1 MIYRQPADSKFGP
14 NCGPTSVAVLTANP
28 LADVMDYIR
37 TTNNKPA
44 SWKGSTYNSGLTYG
58 GEKGQCFKAL
68 KHFGA
73 NPKVEQ
79 RWQDQLCH
87 KTLQS
92 VVAELPQDRAYFIC
106 TGGYTN
112 GHGQAVVGDRVFD
125 QNTAPDGDHISK
137 HFGRRKKVKVII
149 SVDRLTD
156 NSTEEN
162 DIVSNPVAVPTL
174 SFSDSVILFVA
185 DQVAEFE
192 AVAASSVSDIKDL
205 TTKKNGAKVS
215 AYAHLIAGLV
225 AHKVR
230 KGTAQAGEFKAALI
244 ERGVSPA
251 CAKRYLENGQRAKAL
266 AWVKAAG
273 SDVDAILQAFA
284 DNDVK
289 TEQDL
294 VNIVCPKPVLTAAE
308 ELAAKAQ
315 ALTDTD
321 DDAVQALLDAAAL
334 INPGCAD
341 VAATLVAALAA
352 HGEATVAQAPLDI
365 AA

>member
-1 MIYRQPADSKFGP
+1 MTIYRQPADQKHGP

-28 LADVMDYIR
+28 LADVMAFIKAD
-37 TTNNKPA
+37 NNKP
-44 SWKGSTYNSGLTYG
+44 STWKGSTENRGRKAD
-58 GEKGQCFKAL
+58 EKGEGYKAL
-68 KHFGA
+68 DHFGA
-73 NPKVEQ
+73 NPKVE
-79 RWQDQLCH
+79 RALQDQHRGRQLRN
-87 KTLQS
+87 
-92 VVAELPQDRAYFIC
+92 VVYDLPDNRAYLIC
-106 TGGYTN
+106 TGS
-112 GHGQAVVGDRVFD
+112 HAQAVIDHTVFD
-125 QNTAPDGDHISK
+125 QSTAPEGDNVSTYW
-137 HFGRRKKVKVII
+137 GRNKKVNVII
-149 SVDRLTD
+149 SVDRLTE
-156 NSTEEN
+156 NKTEEN
-162 DIVSNPVAVPTL
+162 DIVSNPIAVIPL
-174 SFSDSVILFVA
+174 SLSNSVI
-185 DQVAEFE
+185 QVAEFE
-192 AVAASSVSDIKDL
+192 AVAASSVSAIKGL
-205 TTKKNGAKVS
+205 TAEKNGAKVS

-251 CAKRYLENGQRAKAL
+251 CAKRYLENGQKAKAL

-334 INPGCAD
+334 LK
-341 VAATLVAALAA
+341 AAQV
-352 HGEATVAQAPLDI
+352 PLDI

>member
-1 MIYRQPADSKFGP
+1 MTIYRQPADQKHGP

-28 LADVMDYIR
+28 LADVMAFIKAD
-37 TTNNKPA
+37 NNKP
-44 SWKGSTYNSGLTYG
+44 STWKGSTENRGRKAD
-58 GEKGQCFKAL
+58 EKGEGYKAL
-68 KHFGA
+68 AHFGA
-73 NPKVEQ
+73 NPKVES
-79 RWQDQLCH
+79 RWEEQYCGRQLR
-87 KTLQS
+87 S
-92 VVAELPQDRAYFIC
+92 VIPELPRDRAYFIC
-106 TGGYTN
+106 TGS
-112 GHGQAVVGDRVFD
+112 HAQAVIDHTVFD
-125 QNTAPDGDHISK
+125 QSTAPEGDNISSYW
-137 HFGRRKKVKVII
+137 GRNKKVNVII
-149 SVDRLTD
+149 SVDRLTE
-156 NSTEEN
+156 NKSEEN
-162 DIVSNPVAVPTL
+162 IVSNPVAVPTL

-192 AVAASSVSDIKDL
+192 AVAASSISDIKDL
-205 TTKKNGAKVS
+205 TAKKNGAKVS

-251 CAKRYLENGQRAKAL
+251 CAKRYLENGQKAKAL

-294 VNIVCPKPVLTAAE
+294 VNIVSPKPVLTAAE

-315 ALTDTD
+315 ALTDSD

-341 VAATLVAALAA
+341 VAATLVAALVA
-352 HGEATVAQAPLDI
+352 HGEATVAQAPVDL

>member
-1 MIYRQPADSKFGP
+1 MTIYRQPADQKHGP

-28 LADVMDYIR
+28 LADVMAFIKAD
-37 TTNNKPA
+37 NNKP
-44 SWKGSTYNSGLTYG
+44 STWKGSTENRGRKAD
-58 GEKGQCFKAL
+58 EKGEGYKAL
-68 KHFGA
+68 DHFGA
-73 NPKVEQ
+73 NPKVE
-79 RWQDQLCH
+79 RALQDQHRGRQLRN
-87 KTLQS
+87 
-92 VVAELPQDRAYFIC
+92 VVYDLPDNRAYLIC
-106 TGGYTN
+106 TGS
-112 GHGQAVVGDRVFD
+112 HAQAVIDHTVFD
-125 QNTAPDGDHISK
+125 QSTAPEGDNVSTYW
-137 HFGRRKKVKVII
+137 GRNKKVNVII
-149 SVDRLTD
+149 SVDRLTE
-156 NSTEEN
+156 NKSEEN
-162 DIVSNPVAVPTL
+162 IVSNPIAVIPL
-174 SFSDSVILFVA
+174 SLSNSVI
-185 DQVAEFE
+185 QVAEFE
-192 AVAASSVSDIKDL
+192 AVAASSVSAIKGL
-205 TTKKNGAKVS
+205 TAEKNGAKVS

-251 CAKRYLENGQRAKAL
+251 CAKRYLENGQKAKAL

-334 INPGCAD
+334 LK
-341 VAATLVAALAA
+341 AAQV
-352 HGEATVAQAPLDI
+352 PLDI

>member
-1 MIYRQPADSKFGP
+1 MTVYRQPADSKFGP

-28 LADVMDYIR
+28 LADVMAFIKAD
-37 TTNNKPA
+37 NKKAP
-44 SWKGSTYNSGLTYG
+44 SWKGSTYNSGHRYG
-58 GEKGQCFKAL
+58 DEKGECFKAL

-79 RWQDQLCH
+79 RWQDQLCN

-149 SVDRLTD
+149 SVDRLTETK
-156 NSTEEN
+156 SEEN
-162 DIVSNPVAVPTL
+162 DIVANPIAVIPLSLSN
-174 SFSDSVILFVA
+174 SVI
-185 DQVAEFE
+185 QVAEYE
-192 AVAASSVSDIKDL
+192 AIAASSVANIKDL
-205 TTKKNGAKVS
+205 TAKKNGAKVS

-273 SDVDAILQAFA
+273 SDADAILQAFE

-321 DDAVQALLDAAAL
+321 EAAVQALLDAAAL
-334 INPGCAD
+334 INPGCAN

>member
-1 MIYRQPADSKFGP
+1 MTIYRQPADSKFGP

-149 SVDRLTD
+149 SVDRLTETK
-156 NSTEEN
+156 SEEN
-162 DIVSNPVAVPTL
+162 DIVANPIAVIPL
-174 SFSDSVILFVA
+174 SLSTSVI
-185 DQVAEFE
+185 QVAEFE

-225 AHKVR
+225 AHKIR

-244 ERGVSPA
+244 ERGVSKA
-251 CAKRYLENGQRAKAL
+251 CAKRYLENGQKAKAL

-273 SDVDAILQAFA
+273 SDADAILQAFA

-294 VNIVCPKPVLTAAE
+294 VNIVSPKPVLTAAE

-334 INPGCAD
+334 LK
-341 VAATLVAALAA
+341 AAQV
-352 HGEATVAQAPLDI
+352 PLDI

>member
-1 MIYRQPADSKFGP
+1 MIYRQPADQKKGP

-28 LADVMDYIR
+28 LADVMAFIKADCR
-37 TTNNKPA
+37 KGPN
-44 SWKGSTYNSGLTYG
+44 WKGSTHNRGGRFG
-58 GEKGQCFKAL
+58 GENADCFKAL
-68 KHFGA
+68 AHFGA
-73 NPKVEQ
+73 NPKVES
-79 RWQDQLCH
+79 RWEKQYAGRQLR
-87 KTLQS
+87 S
-92 VVAELPQDRAYFIC
+92 VIAELPTNRAYFIC
-106 TGGYTN
+106 TGG
-112 GHGQAVVGDRVFD
+112 HAQAVVGDRVFD
-125 QNTAPDGDHISK
+125 QSTSVEGDHISSYW
-137 HFGRRKKVKVII
+137 GWKKQVNVII

-162 DIVSNPVAVPTL
+162 IVSNPIAVIPL
-174 SFSDSVILFVA
+174 SLSNSVI
-185 DQVAEFE
+185 QVAEYE

-225 AHKVR
+225 AHKIR

-244 ERGVSPA
+244 ERGVSKA
-251 CAKRYLENGQRAKAL
+251 CAKRYLENGQKAKAL
-266 AWVKAAG
+266 PWVKAAG
-273 SDVDAILQAFA
+273 SDADAILQAFEE
-284 DNDVK
+284 NGVR

-294 VNIVCPKPVLTAAE
+294 VNIVCPKVVLTAAE

-334 INPGCAD
+334 LK
-341 VAATLVAALAA
+341 AAQV
-352 HGEATVAQAPLDI
+352 PLDI

>member
-1 MIYRQPADSKFGP
+1 MTIYRQPIDSKFGL

-162 DIVSNPVAVPTL
+162 DIVSNPIAVIPL
-174 SFSDSVILFVA
+174 SLSNSVI
-185 DQVAEFE
+185 QVAEFE

-225 AHKVR
+225 AHKIR

-244 ERGVSPA
+244 ERGVSKA
-251 CAKRYLENGQRAKAL
+251 CAKRYLENGQKAKAL

-273 SDVDAILQAFA
+273 SDADAILQAFA

-315 ALTDTD
+315 ALPDTD

-334 INPGCAD
+334 LK
-341 VAATLVAALAA
+341 AAQV
-352 HGEATVAQAPLDI
+352 PLDI